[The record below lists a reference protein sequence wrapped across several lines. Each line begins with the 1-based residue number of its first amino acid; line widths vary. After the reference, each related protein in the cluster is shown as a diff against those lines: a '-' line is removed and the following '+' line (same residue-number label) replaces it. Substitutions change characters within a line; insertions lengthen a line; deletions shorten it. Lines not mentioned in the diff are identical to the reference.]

1 VVFVVD
7 TVTDLPDVEINQDN
21 VRDMGRRILKGKVP
35 FLNQALNLFTNAGVD
50 TRYLVREPEEILEQ
64 TDLSWRN
71 QVFVETSIEMGK
83 RLLQQL
89 CEQQNLDPC
98 DIDLLITTSC
108 TGFMIPSLDAYLI
121 NHFKMR
127 SDTKRLPITEL
138 GCAAGAMALSRA
150 REYLLAFPH
159 HRVVIVAI
167 ELPSLTFQV
176 GDWRTANLVSAAL
189 FGDGGAAALL
199 SGEAGACRLTA
210 HRTHFFHD
218 TIELMGF
225 DLNHCGFNIILDK
238 GISPLIEAKFRDVL
252 LAFLSDHDKRLNDL
266 KHLILHPGG
275 RRIMDTMAQILEV
288 DESMLATSRKVLREV
303 GNLSSASI
311 LWVLHE
317 TLKSRPQEGL
327 GLMAAFGPG
336 FNAEMLLAELI
347 SQ

>member
-1 VVFVVD
+1 MTYVVNV
-7 TVTDLPDVEINQDN
+7 VTDLPDVEINQDN

-35 FLNQALNLFTNAGVD
+35 FLNQALDLFSNAGVD
-50 TRYLVREPEEILEQ
+50 TRYLVREPDEILDQ
-64 TDLSWRN
+64 TDLTWRN
-71 QVFVETSIEMGK
+71 KVFTETSIEMGI
-83 RLLQQL
+83 RLFQKL
-89 CEQQNLDPC
+89 LDSNQIQAR
-98 DIDLLITTSC
+98 DVDLLITTSC

-150 REYLLAFPH
+150 REYLLAYPD

-199 SGEAGACRLTA
+199 SGRGGPCKLTA
-210 HRTHFFHD
+210 HRTHFFQD
-218 TIELMGF
+218 TLELMGF
-225 DLNHCGFNIILDK
+225 DLNHRGFNIILDK
-238 GISPLIEAKFRDVL
+238 GISPLIEARFREVL
-252 LAFLSDHDKRLNDL
+252 VTFLEDHQLDLNAIQYL
-266 KHLILHPGG
+266 VLHPGG

-288 DESMLATSRKVLREV
+288 DEAMLATSRQVLRDV

-317 TLKSRPQEGL
+317 TLKQNPVGTAVL
-327 GLMAAFGPG
+327 AAFGPG
-336 FNAEMLLAELI
+336 FNAEMLLAEFEA
-347 SQ
+347 